1 MRPEGADSMI
11 PGLLGDDRPL
21 LLADDEAQEPLASWK
36 LLIVDDE
43 PAIHGVTVMVLSGLR
58 FRNRNLSFLSAHSSA
73 EAQRVL
79 EQHDDIALIL
89 LDVVMESD
97 DAGLKLVR
105 FIRDDLHNDLVRII
119 LRTGQPG
126 QAPERQVILE
136 YDINDYKE
144 KTELT
149 AQKLSTAVV
158 AALRGYLALVEVAAL
173 NLELEHKVARRT
185 RELELSNARLKKSLA
200 ALEQGERAGRR
211 VQFKLLPQQHWRQGE
226 YEFSHLLMPSEFMSG
241 DFVDYFMIDADRI
254 GFYIADVSGHGVASA
269 FVTVYLKRFLTT
281 ALEAHRH
288 GQPSAIDDPSQLLG
302 QLNHE
307 ILRENVGKH
316 IAIFYAVLD
325 IKAHRMRYANAG
337 AVPYPLLADVQSTR
351 YLVSRSTPVGLFES
365 SQYLNQTL
373 ALPPLMRLLLCS
385 DGVLEVLDEPSSDAR
400 IERLRRCLG
409 VDVGSLDEVRVR
421 LAMQPEGQLPDDLT
435 MLMIVRDG
443 PPA

>member
-1 MRPEGADSMI
+1 MMSGERGY
-11 PGLLGDDRPL
+11 DDQPL
-21 LLADDEAQEPLASWK
+21 MLADEEAPEPLSHWK

-43 PAIHGVTVMVLSGLR
+43 PAIHGVTIMVLSGLR
-58 FRNRNLSFLSAHSSA
+58 FRNRSLSFLSAHSSA

-79 EQHDDIALIL
+79 AEHDDIALIL

-105 FIRDDLHNDLVRII
+105 FIRDELHNDLVRII

-173 NLELEHKVARRT
+173 NLELEGKVERRT
-185 RELELSNARLKKSLA
+185 RELELSNCRLKKSLA
-200 ALEQGERAGRR
+200 AIEQGERAGRR
-211 VQFKLLPQQHWRQGE
+211 VQFKMLPQQPWRHGE

-241 DFVDYFMIDADRI
+241 DFIDYFAIDANRV

-269 FVTVYLKRFLTT
+269 FVTVYLKRFVTT
-281 ALEAHRH
+281 MLEAHRH
-288 GQPSAIDDPSQLLG
+288 GTASCIDDPGQLLS

-307 ILRENVGKH
+307 LLRENVGKH
-316 IAIFYAVLD
+316 IAIFYGVLD
-325 IKAHRMRYANAG
+325 TSAHKLRYANAG
-337 AVPYPLLADVQSTR
+337 AVPYPLLADSQTTR

-373 ALPPLMRLLLCS
+373 ALPTPFRLLLCS
-385 DGVLEVLDEPSSDAR
+385 DGVLEVLPEANADAR
-400 IERLRRCLG
+400 IERLRRC
-409 VDVGSLDEVRVR
+409 VAHNAASIEVICEQ
-421 LAMQPEGQLPDDLT
+421 LQIPAGGQLPDDLT
-435 MLMIVRDG
+435 MLMIARNITGV
-443 PPA
+443 P

>member
-1 MRPEGADSMI
+1 MIADERV
-11 PGLLGDDRPL
+11 DDDQPL
-21 LLADDEAQEPLASWK
+21 LLADDPVPRVTANWK

-43 PAIHGVTVMVLSGLR
+43 PAIHGVTIMVLSGLR
-58 FRNRNLSFLSAHSSA
+58 FRDRGLTFLSAHSSA

-79 EQHDDIALIL
+79 AENPDIALIL

-105 FIRDDLHNDLVRII
+105 FIRDELHNELVRII

-158 AALRGYLALVEVAAL
+158 AALRGYMALLEVAAL
-173 NLELEHKVARRT
+173 NHELEGKVAQRT
-185 RELELSNARLKKSLA
+185 RELELSNAKLKKSLA

-211 VQFKLLPQQHWRQGE
+211 VQFKLLPQQGWRFGG

-241 DFVDYFMIDADRI
+241 DFVDYFAIDEQRV

-269 FVTVYLKRFLTT
+269 FVTVYLKRFVST
-281 ALEAHRH
+281 AIESFRQGKA
-288 GQPSAIDDPSQLLG
+288 SAIDDPAQLLQ

-307 ILRENVGKH
+307 LLRENVGKH
-316 IAIFYAVLD
+316 IAIFYGIVD
-325 IKAHRMRYANAG
+325 IAGHKLRSANAG
-337 AVPYPLLADVQSTR
+337 AVPYPLLADSQSTR
-351 YLVSRSTPVGLFES
+351 YLVSRSTPVGLFDS

-373 ALPPLMRLLLCS
+373 ALPDRFRLLLCS
-385 DGVLEVLDEPSSDAR
+385 DGVLEVMSDTAADAR
-400 IERLRRCLG
+400 IERLRRSLSH
-409 VDVGSLDEVRVR
+409 DVSSLDVICER
-421 LAMQPEGQLPDDLT
+421 LAIQPSGQLPDDLT
-435 MLMIVRDG
+435 MLMIGRD
-443 PPA
+443 